1 VNPRALLFLT
11 ALAACATPPAPAPWS
26 ALFDGATLTGWEA
39 TNFGGEGVVEV
50 SDGAL
55 LLDYGSPLTG
65 LTWTG
70 APPSG
75 SYDLELVAARVE
87 GTDFFCGLTFPVG
100 DAHLTLVL
108 GGWGG
113 SLCGLSNLDGDDAA
127 NNDSQKLFRF
137 ENGRDYR
144 VLLRVR
150 PDVVAVLLD
159 DRPFLRVPIAGR
171 ALSLRPE
178 VELSR
183 PLGVASFS
191 TRARL
196 RALRWRP
203 AGT

>member
-1 VNPRALLFLT
+1 MTSRALLVLI
-11 ALAACATPPAPAPWS
+11 ALSACAAPPAPAPWS
-26 ALFDGATLTGWEA
+26 TLFDGATLTGWDA

-50 SDGAL
+50 VDGAV

-75 SYDLELVAARVE
+75 AYDLELVAARVE

-150 PDVVAVLLD
+150 PDVVDVLLD
-159 DRPFLRVPIAGR
+159 DRPFLHVPIAGR
-171 ALSLRPE
+171 TLSLRPE

-203 AGT
+203 AAD